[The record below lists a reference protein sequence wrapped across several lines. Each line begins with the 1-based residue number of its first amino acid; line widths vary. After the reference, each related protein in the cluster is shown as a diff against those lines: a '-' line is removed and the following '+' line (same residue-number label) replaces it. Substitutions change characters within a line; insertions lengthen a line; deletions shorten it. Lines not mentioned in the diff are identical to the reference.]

1 MLGVLSGSE
10 EMKEITFKKSDTV
23 RVIAEIAS
31 YIDSLKDDKEY
42 TLTVKERKEKRS
54 LNANA
59 LAWVLLDKLAEKLHI
74 GKTEIYRTF
83 IKDVG
88 GNSEII
94 CIQDKALDH
103 FREVWEQ
110 GHIGR
115 FTETVP
121 SKIKGCTNV
130 IVYYGSSDFNTA
142 DMSRLIE
149 LIVQECKDNDI
160 PTWDEEELQ
169 RVCDEWGVD

>member
-1 MLGVLSGSE
+1 
-10 EMKEITFKKSDTV
+10 MKEITFKKSDTV

-94 CIQDKALDH
+94 CIQDKALEH
-103 FREVWEQ
+103 FREIWEQ

-115 FTETVP
+115 FTETTP
-121 SKIKGCTNV
+121 SKIEGCTNV
-130 IVYYGSSDFNTA
+130 IVYYGSSDFDTA
-142 DMSRLIE
+142 SMSRFIE

>member
-1 MLGVLSGSE
+1 MR
-10 EMKEITFKKSDTV
+10 EIRFKKADTM
-23 RVIAEIAS
+23 RVITEVAS
-31 YIDSLKDDKEY
+31 FLDSLDTDKEY
-42 TLTVKERKEKRS
+42 IMTVKEHKEKRS

-59 LAWVLLDKLAEKLHI
+59 LAWVLLDKLAEKLRI

-103 FREVWEQ
+103 FREIWEQ

-115 FTETVP
+115 FTETLP

-130 IVYYGSSDFNTA
+130 VVYYGSSDFDTA
-142 DMSRLIE
+142 SMSRFIE
-149 LIVQECKDNDI
+149 LIVAECKNNDI
-160 PTWDEEELQ
+160 PTYDQEELQ
-169 RVCDEWGVD
+169 RLCDEWGR

>member
-1 MLGVLSGSE
+1 MR
-10 EMKEITFKKSDTV
+10 EIRFKKADTM
-23 RVIAEIAS
+23 RVITEVAS
-31 YIDSLKDDKEY
+31 FLDSLDTEKEY
-42 TLTVKERKEKRS
+42 TLTVKEHKEKRS

-59 LAWVLLDKLAEKLHI
+59 YAWVLLDKLAEKLRI

-103 FREVWEQ
+103 FREIWEE
-110 GHIGR
+110 GHVGR
-115 FTETVP
+115 FTETLP

-130 IVYYGSSDFNTA
+130 VVYYGSSDFDSA
-142 DMSRLIE
+142 SMSRFIE
-149 LIVQECKDNDI
+149 LIVAECKNYDI
-160 PTWDEEELQ
+160 PTYDQEELQ
-169 RVCDEWGVD
+169 RLCDEWGR

>member
-1 MLGVLSGSE
+1 
-10 EMKEITFKKSDTV
+10 MKEITFKKADTV
-23 RVIAEIAS
+23 RVIAELAS
-31 YIDSLKDDKEY
+31 YIDSLQDDKEY
-42 TLTVKERKEKRS
+42 KLEVKERKEKRS

-59 LAWVLLDKLAEKLHI
+59 MAWALLDKLAEKLRI

-103 FREVWEQ
+103 FREIWEQ

-115 FTETVP
+115 FTETMP
-121 SKIKGCTNV
+121 SKIEGCTNV
-130 IVYYGSSDFNTA
+130 IVYYGSSDFDTA
-142 DMSRLIE
+142 SMSRFIE
-149 LIVQECKDNDI
+149 LIVQECKQHDI

-169 RVCDEWGVD
+169 RICNEWGENV